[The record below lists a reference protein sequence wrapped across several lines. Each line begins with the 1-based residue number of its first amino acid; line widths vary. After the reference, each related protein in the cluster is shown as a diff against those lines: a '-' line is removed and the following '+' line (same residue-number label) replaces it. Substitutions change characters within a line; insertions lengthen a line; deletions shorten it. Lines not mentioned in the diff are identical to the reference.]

1 MIERFIEFTSNIG
14 QAYKHVIKIKS
25 LKMADFGLK
34 ASHVM
39 CLFHLGKNPGGLTA
53 GELVELCRE
62 DKAGISK
69 CLNEL
74 RKQNLGRVDD
84 ENGAKKYRAKYLITP
99 EGTEIYNDI
108 SGIILQIVE
117 RCGADLTEEERTIFY
132 RSLGTIVKNL
142 EIIASDMENSKACS

>member
-1 MIERFIEFTSNIG
+1 MIERFIEFTSNIA

-39 CLFHLGKNPGGLTA
+39 CLFYLGKNQNGLTA
-53 GELVELCRE
+53 GELVDLCRE

-69 CLNEL
+69 CLGEL
-74 RKQNLGRVDD
+74 RKQGLVGLDD
-84 ENGAKKYRAKYLITP
+84 GNGTRKYRAIYHITS

-108 SGIILQIVE
+108 SSVILKVVE
-117 RCGADLTEEERTIFY
+117 RCGSDLTEDERTIFY
-132 RSLGTIVKNL
+132 RSLGVIVKNL
-142 EIIASDMENSKACS
+142 EALASEMEESK